1 MLFVVRIVFQIFF
14 GKIGSWSLRSSH
26 APHMI
31 YSFDVI
37 LVVTTLGIREVIRR
51 YVTTIYGS

>member
-1 MLFVVRIVFQIFF
+1 MFF
-14 GKIGSWSLRSSH
+14 GNRVHGLRSSH
-26 APHMI
+26 APHII

-51 YVTTIYGS
+51 YVPTVYRSYT